1 MKTKYVPYIKSM
13 YCIGRYQRKIFF
25 AYWAKKNEPKI
36 VRLKVNQNYLPMFT
50 RQLTVWPSQGRWHFV
65 NAICEIIQIQFEWNK
80 IEVEG

>member
-36 VRLKVNQNYLPMFT
+36 VRLKVNQNYLHLRSLDSLLFGPVT
-50 RQLTVWPSQGRWHFV
+50 EDGIS
-65 NAICEIIQIQFEWNK
+65 
-80 IEVEG
+80 